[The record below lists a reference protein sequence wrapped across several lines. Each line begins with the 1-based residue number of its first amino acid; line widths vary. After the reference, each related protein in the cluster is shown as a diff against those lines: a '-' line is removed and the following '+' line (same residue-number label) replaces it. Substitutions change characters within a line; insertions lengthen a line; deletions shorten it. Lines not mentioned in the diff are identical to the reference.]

1 MTTIVSLLTSV
12 FAFILAIGVLVTI
25 HEFGHFWVARKLGVR
40 VLRFSVGFGH
50 PLWRYVAKDQTEYV
64 LAAIPLGG
72 YVKMLDEREG
82 DVPLDQLDQAFNR
95 QSVWK
100 RIAIVAAGPIANF
113 ILAIFISMVV
123 FLIGIPAER
132 PYLAE
137 PAKATPA
144 AIAGIQAGDKLV
156 EINGQAIK
164 SWSQARLT
172 FLEAYLANNQQVRLM
187 VETEQG
193 QREEKRLDVSQ
204 YVLLKEEG
212 DHLAVVGLQA
222 LRPSATIR
230 ISQIFPDSAAEK
242 AQLQAGD
249 IVLALNNEPMR
260 NAYDFVSAIKAK
272 PNESV
277 TLSLQRETDAG
288 SQQVE
293 QTLVIGQKQLDD
305 KTVGSL
311 GAGISSSYS
320 DEVREKFL
328 FLNQQ
333 APWDAFISG
342 VQNTWQLSVLT
353 LKAMGK
359 MLIGEVSLKNISGP
373 LTIADL
379 AGKTLTADIIYY
391 LNFLAIISV
400 SLGVLNLLPIPIL
413 DGGHLLYYSIEL
425 LTGKPVSEDIQAIGF
440 RIGMTLVAG
449 MMLLA
454 LYNDITRLLY

>member
-1 MTTIVSLLTSV
+1 MTTLVSLLTSV

-25 HEFGHFWVARKLGVR
+25 HEFGHFWVARKLGVK

-82 DVPLDQLDQAFNR
+82 DVPPDQLDQAFNR
-95 QSVWK
+95 QGVWK
-100 RIAIVAAGPIANF
+100 RIAIVAAGPLANF
-113 ILAIFISMVV
+113 LLAILISMIV
-123 FLIGIPAER
+123 FLIGLPAER

-137 PAKATPA
+137 PVQETPA
-144 AIAGIQAGDKLV
+144 ALAGIQAGDKLLA
-156 EINGQAIK
+156 INDQAVK

-172 FLEAYLANNQQVRLM
+172 FLENYLANNQQIRLTI
-187 VETEQG
+187 ETEQG
-193 QREEKRLDVSQ
+193 QREEKVLDVSQ
-204 YVLLKEEG
+204 YTLLKEEG

-222 LRPSATIR
+222 LRPPATVR
-230 ISQIFPDSAAEK
+230 ISQILPDSAA
-242 AQLQAGD
+242 ATSQLQVND
-249 IVLALNNEPMR
+249 TVLAFDGQPVR
-260 NAYDFVSAIKAK
+260 NAYELINAIKAK
-272 PNESV
+272 PNESA
-277 TLSLQRETDAG
+277 TLTIQRETDAG
-288 SQQVE
+288 VQQLE
-293 QTLVIGQKQLDD
+293 QTLVIGAKQVNNE
-305 KTVGSL
+305 TVGSL

-328 FLNQQ
+328 FLDQQ
-333 APWDAFISG
+333 APWEAFMNG
-342 VQNTWQLSVLT
+342 VQKTWQLSVLT

-359 MLIGEVSLKNISGP
+359 MLIGEASLKNISGP

-400 SLGVLNLLPIPIL
+400 SLGVLNLLPIPML

-425 LTGKPVSEDIQAIGF
+425 LTGKPVSEDVQALGF
-440 RIGMTLVAG
+440 RIGLTLVAG